1 MEYMELLNSLPSEL
15 KSKMRKLEN
24 LKTKLI
30 NNSWSTVFNEVC
42 LHEKLMPN
50 YTNFLMYL
58 LRSV

>member
-50 YTNFLMYL
+50 YTKYFLIIVLM
-58 LRSV
+58 

>member
-15 KSKMRKLEN
+15 KSKVRKLEN

-42 LHEKLMPN
+42 LD
-50 YTNFLMYL
+50 
-58 LRSV
+58 